1 MKKLYDPHAEHS
13 KGGTE
18 MLTVLTRLQKI
29 EAKEKCLR
37 VQFLDWLSN
46 TLLNWSNR
54 IHVVSSNIDSPCIIE
69 VAPRKREDSKH
80 AKESKEMV
88 RLREQLASA
97 WSTADTLL
105 REKNEIAENLTKE
118 CAELQKE
125 MKK

>member
-1 MKKLYDPHAEHS
+1 MKDNHAEHS

-18 MLTVLTRLQKI
+18 MLNVLTRLQKI

-80 AKESKEMV
+80 AKESKELV
-88 RLREQLASA
+88 RLREQLAAA
-97 WSTADTLL
+97 WATADTIL

-118 CAELQKE
+118 FAELQKE

>member
-1 MKKLYDPHAEHS
+1 MKDNHAEHT
-13 KGGTE
+13 KGGSE
-18 MLTVLTRLQKI
+18 MLNVLTRLQKI

-80 AKESKEMV
+80 AKESKEIV
-88 RLREQLASA
+88 RLREQLAAA
-97 WSTADTLL
+97 WATADTIL

-118 CAELQKE
+118 FAELQKE

>member
-1 MKKLYDPHAEHS
+1 MKDNHAEHS
-13 KGGTE
+13 KGGSD
-18 MLTVLTRLQKI
+18 MLNVLTRLQKI

-80 AKESKEMV
+80 AKESKEIV
-88 RLREQLASA
+88 RLKEQLAAA
-97 WSTADTLL
+97 WSTADTIL
-105 REKNEIAENLTKE
+105 REKNEIAGNLMKE
-118 CAELQKE
+118 VTELQKE